1 MFAVA
6 LLAAVVT
13 ATPSAM
19 ARPTG
24 PTELGLLGEAF
35 YPESIAAAPGG
46 ALFVSSLVTGEILRF
61 PPDHP
66 SRDQPTSLAFQGGDI
81 GITEGQVLRLQA
93 GQQPSLPFKAVRRP
107 ADAVSGPWS
116 GA

>member
-1 MFAVA
+1 MTRMFAVA

-46 ALFVSSLVTGEILRF
+46 ALFVSSFVTGEILRF
-61 PPDHP
+61 APGSSEPGSAD
-66 SRDQPTSLAFQGGDI
+66 LARVPG
-81 GITEGQVLRLQA
+81 R
-93 GQQPSLPFKAVRRP
+93 
-107 ADAVSGPWS
+107 
-116 GA
+116 